1 MTVCTD
7 ATTKR
12 VYAVNGK
19 ATKKERAVY
28 QRIKKHLKN
37 RGIEFY
43 SIYVQDLGEYMA
55 IDIGLPTNTKYRG
68 IYGHKALYQSH
79 YSNYLSKVF
88 KSIEFYNWDAWSA
101 FNGYYTIDDIEVV

>member
-1 MTVCTD
+1 MTVSTIPG
-7 ATTKR
+7 TKK
-12 VYAVNGK
+12 VYAINGK
-19 ATKKERAVY
+19 ATRKERKIY
-28 QRIKKHLKN
+28 QKIKKHLIG

-55 IDIGLPTNTKYRG
+55 IDIRLPTNTKYIG

-101 FNGYYTIDDIEVV
+101 FNGYYTIDDIEVL